1 MLFFGSLWITDVF
14 IYLFF
19 KIFKWKNECTR
30 HQIILHMFQPVSV
43 FLLLFSDELS
53 SPALVTEV
61 MALKPSS
68 FCFSGEGF
76 HNYHHTFP
84 YDYAASEFGSRLN
97 LTTAFINLMC
107 ALGLAKDP
115 KTVSKVTIIARMQR
129 TGDVRNESNSCKW
142 HKVVSRWCHFT
153 HQVVF
158 STLIFI

>member
-1 MLFFGSLWITDVF
+1 MLFHLVPVSVQYNLKVDAFFGSLWTTDVF

-30 HQIILHMFQPVSV
+30 HQIILHMLQPVSV
-43 FLLLFSDELS
+43 SLLLFCDELS

-61 MALKPSS
+61 MVLKLSS

-115 KTVSKVTIIARMQR
+115 KTVSKETIVARMRR
-129 TGDVRNESNSCKW
+129 TAATSQTAASD
-142 HKVVSRWCHFT
+142 T
-153 HQVVF
+153 
-158 STLIFI
+158 TLY